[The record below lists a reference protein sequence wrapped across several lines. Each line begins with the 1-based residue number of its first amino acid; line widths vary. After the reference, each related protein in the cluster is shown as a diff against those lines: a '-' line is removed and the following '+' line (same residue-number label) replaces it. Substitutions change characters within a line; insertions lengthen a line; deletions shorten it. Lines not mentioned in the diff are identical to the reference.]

1 MYSGEEEEKK
11 RKKETERFA
20 RWARAWNETAGVSS
34 RRDDR
39 YNRFSTS
46 FLNVIA
52 NVHTRGLADIC
63 RVTGCEDGGGG
74 D

>member
-46 FLNVIA
+46 FLNV
-52 NVHTRGLADIC
+52 HTRGLADIC

-74 D
+74 GD